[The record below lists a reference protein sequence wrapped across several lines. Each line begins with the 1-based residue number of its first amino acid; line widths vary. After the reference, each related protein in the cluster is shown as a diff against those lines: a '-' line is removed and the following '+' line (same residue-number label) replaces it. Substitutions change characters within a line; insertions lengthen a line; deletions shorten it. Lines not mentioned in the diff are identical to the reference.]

1 MRSKAKGRRVLAA
14 SPVERSRKPAPRLR
28 KRLWIFDFDN
38 TLAKLEPE
46 VDWAA
51 SRQELEPVLRAA
63 GVADE
68 LFERFPKGNLLLY
81 DATRTWMLAER
92 QNGRRRTATG
102 EALRRSVSTLKSA
115 SRVIEKH
122 ELAGVERAEAL
133 EGAIELLRGLARSGA
148 KIAIVTSNSSRTIRR
163 WLARHRLGTV
173 VSAIV
178 GRDSLL
184 GLKPSPEMVR
194 LALRKCGARPRQ
206 AAFVGD
212 SAADFHAARA
222 TGVSFYGIAAKPGS
236 RDILISAGA
245 DEIFASPAALAVHL
259 NLPGA
264 PDGPPA
270 RDLFN
275 DADDGGRSD

>member
-1 MRSKAKGRRVLAA
+1 LPA
-14 SPVERSRKPAPRLR
+14 SSATSQSPKRAPRVR
-28 KRLWIFDFDN
+28 KLLWVFDFDN
-38 TLAKLEPE
+38 TLARLEPE

-51 SRQELEPVLRAA
+51 SRRELEPVLRAA

-92 QNGRRRTATG
+92 RNGRRRTASS
-102 EALRRSVSTLKSA
+102 EALRRPVSTLKSA
-115 SRVIEKH
+115 SRIIERH
-122 ELAGVERAEAL
+122 ELAGVERAQAL
-133 EGAIELLRGLARSGA
+133 EGAIELLRAVARSGA
-148 KIAIVTSNSSRTIRR
+148 KIAIVSSNSSRTIRR
-163 WLARHRLGTV
+163 WLTRHRLGAV

-194 LALRKCGARPRQ
+194 LALRKCGVRPRE

-212 SAADFHAARA
+212 SIADFQAARA

-236 RDILISAGA
+236 RDLLVSAGA
-245 DEIFASPAALAVHL
+245 NQIFASPAALAVHL

-264 PDGPPA
+264 PDGLPA

-275 DADDGGRSD
+275 DADGGRSG

>member
-1 MRSKAKGRRVLAA
+1 MRSKTRKSPTAA
-14 SPVERSRKPAPRLR
+14 TRPHAQSRKPAPRVR

-38 TLAKLEPE
+38 TLAKLEQE

-51 SRQELEPVLRAA
+51 SRRALEPVLRAA

-68 LFERFPKGNLLLY
+68 LFEQFPKGNLLLY

-92 QNGRRRTATG
+92 RNGRRRAAAS
-102 EALRRSVSTLKSA
+102 EALRRPASTLKSA
-115 SRVIEKH
+115 SKIIEKH
-122 ELAGVERAEAL
+122 ELTGVDRAQAL

-163 WLARHRLGTV
+163 WLARNRLGKIA
-173 VSAIV
+173 SAIV

-194 LALRKCGARPRQ
+194 LALEKCGTRPRE

-212 SAADFHAARA
+212 SIADFHAARA

-236 RDILISAGA
+236 RNILISAGA
-245 DEIFASPAALAVHL
+245 EEIFASPAALAIHL

-275 DADDGGRSD
+275 DANDGGRSD

>member
-1 MRSKAKGRRVLAA
+1 MPSRRTRAAKPRPRV
-14 SPVERSRKPAPRLR
+14 R
-28 KRLWIFDFDN
+28 KRLWLFDFDN
-38 TLAKLEPE
+38 TLARLEPE

-51 SRQELEPVLRAA
+51 SRRELEPALRAA

-81 DATRTWMLAER
+81 DATRSWMLAAPSR
-92 QNGRRRTATG
+92 NGRDTAAGGSRRI
-102 EALRRSVSTLKSA
+102 VSTLRQA
-115 SRVIEKH
+115 SLIIEKH
-122 ELAGVERAEAL
+122 ELRGVERAQAL
-133 EGAIELLRGLARSGA
+133 EGATELLRGLSLSGA

-163 WLARHRLGTV
+163 WLARHRLGKT

-194 LALRKCGARPRQ
+194 LALRKCGVKADD

-212 SAADFHAARA
+212 STADFRAAFE
-222 TGVSFYGIAAKPGS
+222 TGVTFYGIASKPDA
-236 RDILISAGA
+236 RDALVSAGA
-245 DEIFASPAALAVHL
+245 GEIFASPAALAVHL

-264 PDGPPA
+264 PEGPPA
-270 RDLFN
+270 RDLF
-275 DADDGGRSD
+275 DAGSEGTGA